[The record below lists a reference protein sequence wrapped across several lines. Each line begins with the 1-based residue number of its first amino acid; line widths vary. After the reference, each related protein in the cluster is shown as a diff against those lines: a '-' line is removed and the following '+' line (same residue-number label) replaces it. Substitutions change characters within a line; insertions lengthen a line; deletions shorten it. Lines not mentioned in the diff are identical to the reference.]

1 MKITKSRLK
10 QIIKEELETTLEEG
24 HGGEGSM
31 AQGQLQRIGELA
43 DMISQQFD
51 DSTNLEEWVE
61 SKITKALD
69 YLSSVMNYMRG
80 EDDETAMSSKDPM
93 GGMSRNEYMWDKTAK
108 AFPEEYEGQEN
119 PFKMPKAAPI
129 GSAEERRRRFY
140 RNRE

>member
-1 MKITKSRLK
+1 MKITKSQLK
-10 QIIKEELETTLEEG
+10 QIIKEELESALNEAGLATRYANPAAVKTMAGYQYGKLPPEEEED

-80 EDDETAMSSKDPM
+80 EDDEAAMSSKDPM
-93 GGMSRNEYMWDKTAK
+93 AT
-108 AFPEEYEGQEN
+108 
-119 PFKMPKAAPI
+119 
-129 GSAEERRRRFY
+129 
-140 RNRE
+140 